1 MYEPS
6 DLLNS
11 YVLLRS
17 FESKIISQL
26 VKSTQSD
33 SDSDTVQLHLK
44 SQLATT
50 SFKLVEYSRFNFLE
64 AMA

>member
-17 FESKIISQL
+17 FESKIIWQL
-26 VKSTQSD
+26 VKSTESD
-33 SDSDTVQLHLK
+33 SDSDTAQLHLK

-50 SFKLVEYSRFNFLE
+50 SFKLEKYSRFNFLE